1 MNFENLKF
9 FMDNLTAWRIPGNS
23 VVVYKDGKRVF
34 SYSSGYSNLE
44 DKIKMQGTEL
54 LNIYSCSKPVTAV
67 AAMQLYEKGLFL
79 LSDPLYEYIPE
90 FKDMYVKSSDG
101 EIVKANKPITIQNL
115 LTMTAGF
122 TYDTNTDAFK
132 KARKLTNGKMDTL
145 TTIKCIAE
153 DSLAFHPGEHWG
165 YSLGYDVLAGLVEVI
180 SGKKFSEYV
189 KENIFLPLEM
199 NESVYHNEK
208 IQDKMAEQYSFV
220 VDNEKDIVKLQSR
233 KSNDGC
239 VRNVGKYANL
249 IFGVEYDS
257 GGAGITSSVGDCG
270 KFAAALANCGKG
282 INGEQIL
289 SKATIELMK
298 TNHLNETQLKDFNW
312 SQLSGYG
319 YGFGVRTM
327 IDKVAGGSNGS
338 LGEFGWGGA
347 AGATLLVDTELN
359 LGVFYAHHM
368 LNPQEEY
375 YQPRLRNVVYSCL

>member
-220 VDNEKDIVKLQSR
+220 VDNEKDIVKLQSQ

-239 VRNVGKYANL
+239 VKNVGKDANL

-298 TNHLNETQLKDFNW
+298 TNQLNENHLKDFNW

-327 IDKVAGGSNGS
+327 VDKVAGGSNGS
-338 LGEFGWGGA
+338 VGEFGWGGA